1 MNLAAIS
8 GIRAATTFSALR
20 SPNYRRFWWGG
31 LVSLTGSWGQTT
43 ALSWL
48 VYDLTGSPL
57 MLGTVM
63 MVNTIPTMLL
73 ALVGGVI
80 ADRSEKRHLLL
91 ASQGAFMTISV
102 ALAILTLTGRIEVWQ
117 ILAVSVIGGVAS
129 AIDMPARQSLIPHLV
144 GRDDLLNAIAL
155 NSAMFNGSRILGPAI
170 AGFVI
175 GQLGPRAGPGA
186 CFAINS
192 ITYLAVLGALAT
204 IRVNSRP
211 PTGVRQRVLRE
222 VREGVAFAWQ
232 HHALRRFLGLL
243 AVTGVF
249 GLSFTVLMPVF
260 ARDVLRVSAQGFGM
274 LMTASGLGATI
285 GVLVLASSRPR
296 NPGSVILGTQAAF
309 VVLLAAFA
317 LSSHYAL
324 SLALMVVLSGAM
336 TSYLSSTNTTIQ
348 SIVPDG
354 LRGRVMSI
362 YILAFF
368 GTAPLGGLLMGSLA
382 SALGAPVAALSGAI
396 VCAAGTLVI
405 WLAGRRQS
413 ALPSPGCDPRGAD
426 YEPSPF

>member
-1 MNLAAIS
+1 MTLA
-8 GIRAATTFSALR
+8 GIGAAPTFRALR
-20 SPNYRRFWWGG
+20 HPNYRLFWWGG

-80 ADRSEKRHLLL
+80 ADRSEKRHVLL
-91 ASQGAFMTISV
+91 ASQGTFMAISLV
-102 ALAILTLTGRIEVWQ
+102 LAILTLGGRIAVWQ
-117 ILAVSVIGGVAS
+117 ILVLGAIGGIAS

-155 NSAMFNGSRILGPAI
+155 NSAMFNGSRIIGPAI
-170 AGFVI
+170 AGFII
-175 GQLGPRAGPGA
+175 GELGPRSGPGF
-186 CFAINS
+186 CFAINT
-192 ITYLAVLGALAT
+192 ITYMAVLGALAT

-211 PTGVRQRVLRE
+211 PSGRRQRVLRE

-232 HHALRRFLGLL
+232 QRAVRRFLGLL

-260 ARDVLRVSAQGFGM
+260 ARDVLRVPAQGFGM

-285 GVLVLASSRPR
+285 GVLALASSRPQS
-296 NPGSVILGTQAAF
+296 PGNVIMGTQAAF

-317 LSSHYAL
+317 SSSTYAL
-324 SLALMVVLSGAM
+324 SLALMVALSGAM

-348 SIVPDG
+348 AIVPDA

-382 SALGAPVAALSGAI
+382 SAAGARAAVLIGAS
-396 VCAAGTLVI
+396 VCAAAGLAA
-405 WLAGRRQS
+405 WLAGRRD
-413 ALPSPGCDPRGAD
+413 SPAWAQVSGPRGAD
-426 YEPSPF
+426 SPTLPV

>member
-1 MNLAAIS
+1 MTLAGIRVTLAAS
-8 GIRAATTFSALR
+8 TFSALR
-20 SPNYRRFWWGG
+20 YPNYRRFWWGG

-63 MVNTIPTMLL
+63 MVNSIPTMLL

-80 ADRSEKRHLLL
+80 ADRSEKRHMLL
-91 ASQGAFMTISV
+91 ASQGTFMAISM
-102 ALAILTLTGRIEVWQ
+102 ALAVLTLAGRIEVWQ
-117 ILAVSVIGGVAS
+117 ILVLSAIGGIAS

-144 GRDDLLNAIAL
+144 QRDDLLNAIAL

-170 AGFVI
+170 AGLII
-175 GQLGPRAGPGA
+175 GRFGPRGGPGW
-186 CFAINS
+186 CFAINA

-211 PTGVRQRVLRE
+211 PAGERQRVLHE
-222 VREGVAFAWQ
+222 VREGLAFAWQ
-232 HHALRRFLGLL
+232 HRALRMFLGLL

-260 ARDVLRVSAQGFGM
+260 ARDVLHVSAQGFGM
-274 LMTASGLGATI
+274 LMTASGLGATV
-285 GVLVLASSRPR
+285 GVLALASSRPKNPR
-296 NPGSVILGTQAAF
+296 NLILGTQSGF

-317 LSSHYAL
+317 LSSNYAL
-324 SLALMVVLSGAM
+324 SLVLMVVLSGAM

-354 LRGRVMSI
+354 LRGRVMSL

-382 SALGAPVAALSGAI
+382 SALGAQVAVLSGAA
-396 VCAAGTLVI
+396 VCVAAALAA
-405 WLAGRRQS
+405 WLSGRR
-413 ALPSPGCDPRGAD
+413 P
-426 YEPSPF
+426 

>member
-1 MNLAAIS
+1 MTLA
-8 GIRAATTFSALR
+8 GIGAAPTFRALR
-20 SPNYRRFWWGG
+20 HPNYRRFWWGG
-31 LVSLTGSWGQTT
+31 LISLTGSWGQTT

-73 ALVGGVI
+73 TLVGGVI

-91 ASQGAFMTISV
+91 ASQGTFMAISM
-102 ALAILTLTGRIEVWQ
+102 ALAVLTLTARIEVWQ
-117 ILAVSVIGGVAS
+117 IMVLSAVGGIAS

-155 NSAMFNGSRILGPAI
+155 NSAMFNGSRIIGPTV
-170 AGFVI
+170 AGLII
-175 GQLGPRAGPGA
+175 GGLGPRSGPGA
-186 CFAINS
+186 CFAINT
-192 ITYLAVLGALAT
+192 ITYLAVLAALAT
-204 IRVNSRP
+204 IRANSRP
-211 PTGVRQRVLRE
+211 PVGERLHVLRE
-222 VREGVAFAWQ
+222 VREGISFTWQ
-232 HHALRRFLGLL
+232 HPALRRFLSLL

-260 ARDVLRVSAQGFGM
+260 ARDVLHVPAQGFGM

-285 GVLVLASSRPR
+285 GVLTLASSRPN
-296 NPGSVILGTQAAF
+296 NPGSVIMGTQAGF

-317 LSSHYAL
+317 LSSSYAL
-324 SLALMVVLSGAM
+324 SLALMVALSGAM
-336 TSYLSSTNTTIQ
+336 TSYMSSTNTTIQ
-348 SIVPDG
+348 SIVPDE

-382 SALGAPVAALSGAI
+382 SALGAQAAVLAGAL
-396 VCAAGTLVI
+396 VCAAGALAV

-413 ALPSPGCDPRGAD
+413 PGRCFRSA
-426 YEPSPF
+426 

>member
-1 MNLAAIS
+1 MTLAGVRVTLAAS
-8 GIRAATTFSALR
+8 TFSALR
-20 SPNYRRFWWGG
+20 YSNYRRFWWGG

-63 MVNTIPTMLL
+63 MVSTIPTMLL
-73 ALVGGVI
+73 ALVGGVV

-91 ASQGAFMTISV
+91 ASQGTFMAISMV
-102 ALAILTLTGRIEVWQ
+102 LAVLTLTGRIEVWQ
-117 ILAVSVIGGVAS
+117 ILVLSAIGGVAS

-155 NSAMFNGSRILGPAI
+155 NSAMFNGSRILGPAV
-170 AGFVI
+170 AGLII
-175 GQLGPRAGPGA
+175 GRLGPRGGPGW
-186 CFAINS
+186 CFAINA

-211 PTGVRQRVLRE
+211 PAGERQRVLHE
-222 VREGVAFAWQ
+222 VREGVAFVWK
-232 HHALRRFLGLL
+232 HPALRRFLGLL

-260 ARDVLRVSAQGFGM
+260 ARDVLHVSAQGFGM

-285 GVLVLASSRPR
+285 GVLALASSRPR
-296 NPGSVILGTQAAF
+296 NPGNVILGTQAGF
-309 VVLLAAFA
+309 VVLLAVFA
-317 LSSHYAL
+317 LSSNYAL
-324 SLALMVVLSGAM
+324 SLVLMVVLSGAM

-354 LRGRVMSI
+354 LRGRVMSL

-382 SALGAPVAALSGAI
+382 SAMGAQVAVLSGAT
-396 VCAAGTLVI
+396 VCAGAALAA
-405 WLAGRRQS
+405 WLSGRRQ
-413 ALPSPGCDPRGAD
+413 
-426 YEPSPF
+426 

>member
-1 MNLAAIS
+1 MTLAGIRVTLAAS
-8 GIRAATTFSALR
+8 TFSALR
-20 SPNYRRFWWGG
+20 YPNYRRFWWGG

-80 ADRSEKRHLLL
+80 ADRSEKRYMLM
-91 ASQGAFMTISV
+91 ASQGTFMAISM
-102 ALAILTLTGRIEVWQ
+102 ALAVLTLTGRIEVWQ
-117 ILAVSVIGGVAS
+117 ILALSAIGGIAS

-155 NSAMFNGSRILGPAI
+155 NSAMFNGSRILGPAV
-170 AGFVI
+170 AGLII
-175 GQLGPRAGPGA
+175 GWLGPRGGPGW
-186 CFAINS
+186 CFVINA

-211 PTGVRQRVLRE
+211 LVGERQRVLRE

-232 HHALRRFLGLL
+232 HRALRRFLGLL
-243 AVTGVF
+243 AVTGIF

-260 ARDVLRVSAQGFGM
+260 ARDVLHVSAQGFGM
-274 LMTASGLGATI
+274 LMTASGLGATV
-285 GVLVLASSRPR
+285 GVLALASSRPKS
-296 NPGSVILGTQAAF
+296 PGNVILGTQAGF

-317 LSSHYAL
+317 MSSNYAM
-324 SLALMVVLSGAM
+324 SLVLMVVLSGAM

-354 LRGRVMSI
+354 LRGRVMSL

-382 SALGAPVAALSGAI
+382 SALGAPVAVLSGAA
-396 VCAAGTLVI
+396 VCAGAALAA
-405 WLAGRRQS
+405 WLSGRRQS
-413 ALPSPGCDPRGAD
+413 ATRA
-426 YEPSPF
+426 